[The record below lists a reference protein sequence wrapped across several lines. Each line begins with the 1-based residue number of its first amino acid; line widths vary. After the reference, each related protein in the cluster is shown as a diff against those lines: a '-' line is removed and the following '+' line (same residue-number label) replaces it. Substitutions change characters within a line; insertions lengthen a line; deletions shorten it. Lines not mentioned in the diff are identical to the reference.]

1 MCGRYT
7 LATDLRVLAERFGF
21 RASDIEYRPRYN
33 IAPTQNVLAVTGE
46 EGRAARLL
54 RWGLVPSWAREA
66 GGERQMINA
75 RAETLGQK
83 PSFRRSLA
91 GRRCLVLADGF
102 YEWKKEGRRKIP
114 MRVVLRSGEPF
125 AFAGLWDVW
134 REGSAEEIRSCAI
147 ITTEPNPLIRKI
159 HDRMPVILARRA
171 EEIWLD
177 PSVTDPSRLGELLLP
192 YPSEELRAY
201 RVSPRVNSPR
211 NDDPRCIEPV
221 GNGPDEG

>member
-7 LATDLRVLAERFGF
+7 LATDLSVLAERFGF
-21 RASDIEYRPRYN
+21 LASHVEYLPRYN
-33 IAPTQNVLAVTGE
+33 IAPTQNVLAVMNDE
-46 EGRAARLL
+46 ARAARLL
-54 RWGLVPSWAREA
+54 RWGLVPSWAKEV

-75 RAETLGQK
+75 RAETLSQK

-91 GRRCLVLADGF
+91 LRRCLVLADGF
-102 YEWKKEGRRKIP
+102 YEWKKEGKRKIP

-134 REGSAEEIRSCAI
+134 REGSPEEIRSCVI
-147 ITTEPNPLIRKI
+147 ITTEPNPLVSKI
-159 HDRMPVILARRA
+159 HNRMPVILARRA

-177 PSVTDPSRLGELLLP
+177 PSVTDPSRLSALLLP

-211 NDDPRCIEPV
+211 NDDPGCIEPV